1 MPLANSPSEPVPL
14 RVVLTQVKKWVER
27 LGSIWTEGQVV
38 EVNKRQSSLQF
49 LTLRDSLSD
58 MSVSVTI
65 GTQALEAAGPLA
77 PGATVA
83 ALLQPG
89 VWASNGRLVFDCR
102 ELRQVGIGRLL
113 QQLEQLK
120 RQLHTEGLLNP
131 ALKRRLPF
139 LPRRIGLITAAGSAA
154 ERDVLTTV
162 RDRWPAATFEVRH
175 TQVQGPQAAAQVMG
189 AVAELDAVADVDVIV
204 IARGGGAFEDLL
216 PFSDEGLL
224 RAVSKCRTP
233 VVSAIGHEVDT
244 PLLDLLADVRAS
256 TPTAAGKLVVPDVH
270 EELER
275 VRLTRARLRRAVT
288 SGLTAEESRLAAL
301 RGRPVL
307 RAPTGVLDLH
317 AERLAAARSRLNRA
331 VTSELDRRSTE
342 LEHVRSRV
350 RALSPQSTLARGYS
364 ILVTADRTAISSV
377 AQTQPDAAVHALVA
391 DGELDL
397 TVSAIHP
404 RSQDA

>member
-162 RDRWPAATFEVRH
+162 RDRWLAATFEVRH